1 MKWRKRKGKRRKRD
15 TNESIVGKSRTAAEG
30 GIAADVDD
38 EEEDEDEDIEGL
50 VDDDDETADQLAEK
64 GNKAILIDAFNKDQ
78 ELRYEA
84 FTRFKLRKETVR
96 KVHKLPLELCK
107 CTDRSN
113 RSPTLRW
120 HNPYPRL
127 L

>member
-30 GIAADVDD
+30 SIAADVDD
-38 EEEDEDEDIEGL
+38 EEEDEDEGIEGL

-96 KVHKLPLELCK
+96 KVHQLPLK
-107 CTDRSN
+107 R
-113 RSPTLRW
+113 RQM
-120 HNPYPRL
+120 H
-127 L
+127 